1 MANAIWLKI
10 FILIREIIQIFEPP
24 IMGGFFYRKNM
35 KYRQLT
41 KEQFEGLHEEF
52 ALFLATQSIDVKE
65 WKNIKEEK
73 PKVAEDELNVFSDV
87 VWEDV
92 LTKTAYIEH
101 FSERS
106 VNLFKCE
113 DEEIHR
119 IAIKITWDINLL
131 EQKGFEW
138 LMQNPMDNSVEIFKG
153 SKPYNSERNIEVFDL
168 IEKGST
174 ISKGEIF
181 EYFNT
186 LVS

>member
-1 MANAIWLKI
+1 MANAIWIKI
-10 FILIREIIQIFEPP
+10 FILIKEIIKIFEPP
-24 IMGGFFYRKNM
+24 KLGGFFIKTTM

-41 KEQFEGLHEEF
+41 KEQFEDLHNEF
-52 ALFLATQSIDVKE
+52 AQFLASQQIDVKE
-65 WKNIKEEK
+65 WNQIKKDK
-73 PKVAEDELNVFSDV
+73 PDVAEDEMNVFSDV
-87 VWEDV
+87 VWDDV
-92 LTKTAYIEH
+92 LTKTAYLEH
-101 FSERS
+101 FSETS
-106 VNLFKCE
+106 VNLFKCD

-153 SKPYNSERNIEVFDL
+153 TKPYFLERNIEIFDL
-168 IEKGST
+168 IEKGSV